1 VLVLQLLFLLVVF
14 GGGFVGASA
23 PVAVE
28 LDVFSG
34 RPNPTWLL
42 TGAEAAELRSRLADP
57 THTPLAPAAVPPPSG
72 RLGYRGFVL
81 GDPEHTLAG
90 ADRLEVGE
98 GFVRAVDGATGRT
111 LAVFADADRTLERW
125 LVAGARGR
133 AEPGLLPD

>member
-1 VLVLQLLFLLVVF
+1 VLGLQLVLLLAVF
-14 GGGFVGASA
+14 GGGFVGAST

-34 RPNPTWLL
+34 RPNPTWQL

-57 THTPLAPAAVPPPSG
+57 TRTPLASATVPPPSG

-81 GDPEHTLAG
+81 GDPERTLAG

-98 GFVRAVDGATGRT
+98 GFVRAVHGATGRT
-111 LAVFADADRTLERW
+111 LAVFADADRALERW
-125 LVAGARGR
+125 LVAAARSR